1 MQVGRLEI
9 IAYSGND
16 KSEFTNNGGDPEEEE
31 RFLPSYADG
40 LGVEPIRLSIRR
52 IGFRPLTI
60 SLTSYTVKE
69 LEAMRGII
77 VGAFD
82 VAVERS
88 AVLDAEAHRQ
98 SMEGNDSIPR
108 TWRLDPQVMERPQ
121 VLTRTALPVTVV
133 LEQPDNPTTD

>member
-16 KSEFTNNGGDPEEEE
+16 KSEFTNNNGDPEEEE

-52 IGFRPLTI
+52 IGFRPLTM

-69 LEAMRGII
+69 LEAMKGSI

-82 VAVERS
+82 IAMERS

-98 SMEGNDSIPR
+98 SPGR
-108 TWRLDPQVMERPQ
+108 CWRKG
-121 VLTRTALPVTVV
+121 ALCAWCGTGGPCRCRHKVQ
-133 LEQPDNPTTD
+133 L